1 MFFHLSSLD
10 PFGLTEIHHLKKKH
24 FIFISS
30 YKHDIWVCNFSLQ
43 NYFDGKLSPQG
54 KMPWIEYNHVQAS
67 GSEFIVDFLEEKL
80 GVNLNKN
87 LTPQERAV
95 SRAVTKMVEEHLYW

>member
-1 MFFHLSSLD
+1 MLD
-10 PFGLTEIHHLKKKH
+10 LPYQVTRRRLGRPRRSEPRLTPTSIP
-24 FIFISS
+24 
-30 YKHDIWVCNFSLQ
+30 LQ

-54 KMPWIEYNHVQAS
+54 KMPWIEYNHQQVS

-80 GVNLNKN
+80 GVNLNLN

>member
-1 MFFHLSSLD
+1 
-10 PFGLTEIHHLKKKH
+10 
-24 FIFISS
+24 
-30 YKHDIWVCNFSLQ
+30 
-43 NYFDGKLSPQG
+43 
-54 KMPWIEYNHVQAS
+54 MPWIEYNHEQVS

-95 SRAVTKMVEEHLYW
+95 SRAVTKMVEEHLYWLVTHTLSVRGVVDIRCFRGRVQ